1 MKYIFLCLALI
12 AGFSA
17 SAQFSVGGK
26 HNTFDETHIKW
37 DFTVS
42 QVENKY
48 TIEATAAL
56 ENGWHIFSANPGG
69 DGSLTPTQIEVNEI
83 ASLKIPVEFKE
94 SGSLVEKNL
103 EGIGEVKYYEHKAT
117 FKITFVVS
125 ADIKSFTG
133 NIAYQICNDVMCMA
147 PTTKSFSVNVK

>member
-17 SAQFSVGGK
+17 SAQFSVGGR

-48 TIEATAAL
+48 TIEATRFRKWLAY
-56 ENGWHIFSANPGG
+56 IFCKPRW
-69 DGSLTPTQIEVNEI
+69 
-83 ASLKIPVEFKE
+83 
-94 SGSLVEKNL
+94 
-103 EGIGEVKYYEHKAT
+103 
-117 FKITFVVS
+117 
-125 ADIKSFTG
+125 
-133 NIAYQICNDVMCMA
+133 
-147 PTTKSFSVNVK
+147 